1 MGTRPLEESRAQVIS
16 YQLAALGQEQ
26 ACHLRIFGLLLVR
39 LTFHRISQLRSRISR
54 VRFGW
59 LCAALSGSFLS
70 VSFLDT
76 LHGETVEK
84 HIVDAV
90 NTVNLDER
98 KQERSL
104 RDGVRN
110 VMKWGMKASELF
122 ACFKSSRL
130 TIT

>member
-1 MGTRPLEESRAQVIS
+1 MFP
-16 YQLAALGQEQ
+16 
-26 ACHLRIFGLLLVR
+26 
-39 LTFHRISQLRSRISR
+39 
-54 VRFGW
+54 
-59 LCAALSGSFLS
+59 FLKHS
-70 VSFLDT
+70 I
-76 LHGETVEK
+76 GK

-110 VMKWGMKASELF
+110 VMKWGMKELF

-130 TIT
+130 TMT

>member
-1 MGTRPLEESRAQVIS
+1 MV
-16 YQLAALGQEQ
+16 
-26 ACHLRIFGLLLVR
+26 
-39 LTFHRISQLRSRISR
+39 
-54 VRFGW
+54 
-59 LCAALSGSFLS
+59 
-70 VSFLDT
+70 
-76 LHGETVEK
+76 K

-104 RDGVRN
+104 ASRKGVLRDGVRN
-110 VMKWGMKASELF
+110 VMKWGMKELF